1 MPGSPHD
8 KKPTSSQR
16 PDAGSP
22 GGPSGGRRTS
32 GFKPVSGEKGPENKT
47 TKPVSS
53 QSTQL
58 DLPFSMD
65 RINLPGFEF
74 LGELGRGNM
83 GVIYK
88 ARQTK
93 LNRIVALKMILSGK
107 HADQTQLKRF
117 QIEAEAVGRL
127 HHPNI
132 VQVYNVGEYE
142 DQPYL
147 VMEYVDGGS
156 LDRKLRGR
164 TLPPKQAAQLIH
176 ILARAIQ
183 VAHDNGII
191 HRDLK
196 PGNILLTARGVPK
209 ITDFGLAKRID
220 EEMGATATGTILG
233 TPSYMAPEQ
242 ARANKLPVSAATDV
256 YGLGAILYELLT
268 GRPPFKEETFLD
280 TMLQVVSS
288 PPVLPSEYNDQ
299 IPEELEQ
306 ICMRCLAKDPTE
318 RYMTAHALAEAL
330 NHFIQQGG
338 KHSGRMEPVIPMNTP
353 AELQDTSIVDLA
365 HKPPSVEI
373 GPKKHRPSLNQVVTQ
388 SPLTTGLAIFS
399 LALLGFLIVLVNYY
413 SEGKAFHLI
422 TIPFAIVCA
431 FLSPQPLSLILC
443 GLLGLGSIIG
453 AMLIKSP
460 YPYVFPILFGVLLG
474 GVPCLLSYALQR
486 NMLLGVLGAF
496 WGLLIGF
503 AIMYTINIDVTHLPN
518 WQSTLQLLLIFFV
531 SIPMVIGGS
540 LLGTLLSLP
549 RHYPTTRSI

>member
-1 MPGSPHD
+1 MPVPPDKRPSSP
-8 KKPTSSQR
+8 KR
-16 PDAGSP
+16 PEGGSP
-22 GGPSGGRRTS
+22 GGTPGQRKSTGY
-32 GFKPVSGEKGPENKT
+32 KPVGSNNPEAKPT
-47 TKPVSS
+47 RPVSS
-53 QSTQL
+53 QSTQI

-65 RINLPGFEF
+65 RVNIPGFEIV
-74 LGELGRGNM
+74 GELGRGNM

-88 ARQTK
+88 AKQTK
-93 LNRIVALKMILSGK
+93 LGRMVALKMILSGK

-164 TLPPKQAAQLIH
+164 MLPPKQAAQLIQ

-196 PGNILLTARGVPK
+196 PGNILLSAKGVPK
-209 ITDFGLAKRID
+209 ITDFGLAKRVD
-220 EEMGATATGTILG
+220 EEMSATATGTILG

-288 PPVLPSEYNDQ
+288 PPVPPREYNEN
-299 IPEELEQ
+299 IPEDLEQ

-318 RYMTAHALAEAL
+318 RFMTAHALAEAL
-330 NHFIQQGG
+330 GQFLAHEGG
-338 KHSGRMEPVIPMNTP
+338 RQSGRMEPVIPMHTP
-353 AELQDTSIVDLA
+353 GELQDASIVDLA
-365 HKPPSVEI
+365 YKPPSVEVGPSKSKTRLNKAAPRSPIVTAITIVTIALI
-373 GPKKHRPSLNQVVTQ
+373 GFASVLIMKYSK
-388 SPLTTGLAIFS
+388 GM
-399 LALLGFLIVLVNYY
+399 GFPLIV
-413 SEGKAFHLI
+413 
-422 TIPFAIVCA
+422 IPTSMTLA
-431 FLSPQPLSLILC
+431 FLSPQPITLIVC
-443 GLLGLGSIIG
+443 GLLTLGSAG
-453 AMLIKSP
+453 AAWLMKSP
-460 YPYVFPILFGVLLG
+460 YPLLFPFFFGLLLG
-474 GVPCLLSYALQR
+474 GVPRLLSYALQR
-486 NMLLGVLGAF
+486 RPLPGILGGF
-496 WGLLIGF
+496 WGMVAGF
-503 AIMYTINIDVTHLPN
+503 ALLYTINLDVTHLRN
-518 WQSTLQLLLIFFV
+518 WESTQQLWLILFV
-531 SIPMVIGGS
+531 SIPAIIGGS
-540 LLGTLLSLP
+540 LLGSLIS
-549 RHYPTTRSI
+549 YPVGYPAHAE